1 MLNVLQ
7 TELEEVWA
15 LGAGGRDRTRAGR
28 GTPGNEDR
36 GLTTGDNRYQPQV
49 CGQLIMKVSNVN
61 AAFSVSNACDKSL
74 SSNNNYINQVPT
86 QSQTRELGS
95 WAVSQ
100 WVNVFFTSTF

>member
-28 GTPGNEDR
+28 GTPGNETER

-61 AAFSVSNACDKSL
+61 AAFYVSNACDKSL
-74 SSNNNYINQVPT
+74 SSNNYIIKSRNPK
-86 QSQTRELGS
+86 S
-95 WAVSQ
+95 
-100 WVNVFFTSTF
+100 NP